1 MCPSWPLALQTIL
14 GRWREVRFLPS
25 VHLDSVTRFE
35 QCIFFFLTPE
45 DYPLGVEKQKTRLQ
59 NTAEVCQFHDIWNCH
74 KECDGI
80 LCNVPGNIC
89 GVPRKPDGV
98 PGRLARGRQPFPPSW
113 GRDPTRSLVELDI
126 SRVRNVVDAEH
137 GQAEVPSWASQGR
150 FSQGSAES
158 V

>member
-1 MCPSWPLALQTIL
+1 M
-14 GRWREVRFLPS
+14 RFLPS
-25 VHLDSVTRFE
+25 VRLDSVTRFE

-45 DYPLGVEKQKTRLQ
+45 DYPLGVEKQKKRLCRILWKFASFMTFGIVTR
-59 NTAEVCQFHDIWNCH
+59 
-74 KECDGI
+74 
-80 LCNVPGNIC
+80 NVMGFYALFRVTFVGFPGS
-89 GVPRKPDGV
+89 
-98 PGRLARGRQPFPPSW
+98 LRGRQPFPPSW

-126 SRVRNVVDAEH
+126 SRVRNVVDTER